1 MARYRDSMIAKY
13 RRRWRNWSGSV
24 AAVPNFRSYPVA
36 VPQIQA
42 EVLRAAEEGERIR
55 VGGSGQSF
63 SPLSWTDENL
73 LSLDYFTGIESV
85 DIQQRRVWIRSGTRL
100 RQLATEL
107 SDRGLALQIFSSSGA
122 QTLAGAIST
131 GMHGSGIGFG
141 NLSSQVTALRMVC
154 ADGRHRTIS
163 ADSNPEML
171 DAARLSLG
179 ALGVIT
185 HVELQCVEAARLHLR
200 TLKGTLGE
208 TLDRINPLKRT
219 HRHFDFKWFPY
230 TDTVQLNF
238 MDPTGAG
245 ESYPGVFERARQQV
259 MDNSALW
266 MLSEMSRRIP
276 RSSSTASRLAAYAAT
291 DSESVGELP
300 RHREGRRLIRYD
312 EIEFSIPVQRLPA
325 VIRQIDQLMR
335 ALHFRVHM
343 PLEVRF
349 ARRDDLW
356 LSPNHQRD
364 SAFIAARQYR
374 GMPHEDYFAALT
386 DIFDRNEGRPS
397 WSSLHDKTAYELG
410 QLYPRFTDFQRL
422 RRELDPRGVFL
433 NPHLKAIF
441 GVEQS

>member
-1 MARYRDSMIAKY
+1 MAKHRDSMLAKY

-24 AAVPNFRSYPVA
+24 EAVPNFRSYPVS
-36 VPQIQA
+36 VPQIQS

-73 LSLDYFTGIESV
+73 LSLNYFTGIESV
-85 DIQQRRVWIRSGTRL
+85 DIQQRRVWVRSGTRL
-100 RQLATEL
+100 RQLAADLT
-107 SDRGLALQIFSSSGA
+107 DRGLALQIFSSSGA

-154 ADGRHRTIS
+154 ADGSHRTIS
-163 ADSNPEML
+163 AESNPEML

-185 HVELQCVEAARLHLR
+185 HVELQCVEAARLHYKS
-200 TLKGTLGE
+200 LKGSLNQ
-208 TLDRINPLKRT
+208 TLDRINQLKRT
-219 HRHFDFKWFPY
+219 HRHFEFKWFPY

-238 MDPTGAG
+238 MDLTSAG
-245 ESYPGVFERARQQV
+245 ESYPGLIEQARHLV
-259 MDNSALW
+259 MNNGALW

-276 RSSSTASRLAAYAAT
+276 RSSGTASRLAAYAAA

-300 RHREGRRLIRYD
+300 RHRENRRLLRYD
-312 EIEFSIPVQRLPA
+312 ETEFSIPVQRLPT
-325 VIRQIDQLMR
+325 VMRQIDQLMR
-335 ALHFRVHM
+335 ALRFRVHF

-356 LSPNHQRD
+356 LSPNYQRD

-397 WSSLHDKTAYELG
+397 WSSLHDKTAHELA
-410 QLYPRFTDFQRL
+410 QLYPRFADFQRL
-422 RRELDPRGVFL
+422 RGELDPRGVFL
-433 NPHLKAIF
+433 NPHIATLL
-441 GVEQS
+441 GVERT

>member
-1 MARYRDSMIAKY
+1 MIAKY

-24 AAVPNFRSYPVA
+24 EAVPNFRSYPVS

-73 LSLDYFTGIESV
+73 LSLDYFNGIESV
-85 DIQQRRVWIRSGTRL
+85 DLRQHRVWVRSGTRL
-100 RQLATEL
+100 RQLAAEL
-107 SDRGLALQIFSSSGA
+107 ADRGLALQIFSSSGA

-131 GMHGSGIGFG
+131 GMHGSGIGLG
-141 NLSSQVTALRMVC
+141 NLSSQVTALRMVG
-154 ADGRHRTIS
+154 ADGRHRTLS
-163 ADSNPEML
+163 AESNPQML

-185 HVELQCVEAARLHLR
+185 HVELQCVDATRLHLK
-200 TLKGTLGE
+200 TLKGSLDE
-208 TLDRINPLKRT
+208 TLERINLLKRT

-238 MDPTGAG
+238 MDPTDAG
-245 ESYPGVFERARQQV
+245 ESHPGLLRRAQHG
-259 MDNSALW
+259 MMENSALW
-266 MLSEMSRRIP
+266 MLSQMSRRVP
-276 RSSSTASRLAAYAAT
+276 RSSRMASRLAAYAAI
-291 DSESVGELP
+291 DRESVDELP
-300 RHREGRRLIRYD
+300 GHRESRRLIRYD
-312 EIEFSIPVQRLPA
+312 ETEFSIPVQRLPA
-325 VIRQIDQLMR
+325 VLRQIDQLMR

-356 LSPNHQRD
+356 LSPNYQRD

-374 GMPHEDYFAALT
+374 GMPHDDYFAALT

-397 WSSLHDKTAYELG
+397 WSSLHGKTAYELG
-410 QLYPRFTDFQRL
+410 QLYPRFADFQHL
-422 RRELDPRGVFL
+422 RHELDPRGVFL
-433 NPHLKAIF
+433 NPHLAAIF